1 MLGILVGIFEV
12 VKTAVSIVSS
22 LSTTLGKGLISF
34 SNMLNGFLVGLG
46 LIKEENDVNTL
57 GDKKIQATESG
68 VVPENF
74 STYGDYL
81 KALEDFEV
89 DPERSLEISDD
100 EKLKAGTQTQLEILV
115 DKFGPDVVKDMS
127 DLMAKNLDYFEKR
140 APLYA
145 EVQVSD
151 SDFIPNVTQTILG
164 KESDIEKYEN
174 TLDKMCEI
182 EKKVEPE
189 KSIIDVLNDI
199 KKMQGE

>member
-1 MLGILVGIFEV
+1 MFGILVGIFEV

-57 GDKKIQATESG
+57 GDKKIKATESG
-68 VVPENF
+68 VVPEKY